1 MASAWLAC
9 RICFASLLLPHSIK
23 FSGFTMSQEKSYSRY
38 QQNVIRRYYENADS
52 IGLQRAQELVTE
64 LYLAEGKKRLRVW
77 DSLEKALSKA
87 GFKAEQIAR
96 LREQDDPAQVAQ
108 LLTKKV

>member
-1 MASAWLAC
+1 
-9 RICFASLLLPHSIK
+9 
-23 FSGFTMSQEKSYSRY
+23 MSEGKNYSRY

-64 LYLAEGKKRLRVW
+64 LYLAEGKKREKVW
-77 DSLEKALSKA
+77 DSLEKSLTKA
-87 GFKAEQIAR
+87 GVPKDQVAH
-96 LREQDDPAQVAQ
+96 LRSQDDPALVAQ

>member
-1 MASAWLAC
+1 MADS
-9 RICFASLLLPHSIK
+9 K
-23 FSGFTMSQEKSYSRY
+23 NYSRY

-64 LYLAEGKKRLRVW
+64 LYLAEGKKREKVW
-77 DSLEKALSKA
+77 DQLEKNLTKA
-87 GFKAEQIAR
+87 GVPKDQIAH
-96 LREQDDPAQVAQ
+96 LRSQDDPALVAQ

>member
-1 MASAWLAC
+1 M
-9 RICFASLLLPHSIK
+9 
-23 FSGFTMSQEKSYSRY
+23 TEKNYSKY

-64 LYLAEGKKRLRVW
+64 LYLAEGKKREKVW
-77 DSLEKALSKA
+77 DTLAKNLAKA
-87 GFKAEQIAR
+87 GVPQKQIDV
-96 LREQDDPAQVAQ
+96 LREKDDPALVAQ